1 MQSPWGVCV
10 CIWQGQ
16 MLTGG
21 PVWGEVD
28 LEVQATQA
36 ELTGLSSAWG
46 IGRLDTSGYRPGYL
60 LSEPNCRCVQS
71 NVGTHLLTGQGGR
84 AAPPADRPGGCAPPY
99 TP

>member
-1 MQSPWGVCV
+1 MGYMAHAVTLGQV

-36 ELTGLSSAWG
+36 ELG
-46 IGRLDTSGYRPGYL
+46 
-60 LSEPNCRCVQS
+60 
-71 NVGTHLLTGQGGR
+71 
-84 AAPPADRPGGCAPPY
+84 
-99 TP
+99 

>member
-1 MQSPWGVCV
+1 MGLICDISTIRGCVWDTWPMQSPWGVCV

-36 ELTGLSSAWG
+36 EL
-46 IGRLDTSGYRPGYL
+46 
-60 LSEPNCRCVQS
+60 C
-71 NVGTHLLTGQGGR
+71 
-84 AAPPADRPGGCAPPY
+84 
-99 TP
+99 